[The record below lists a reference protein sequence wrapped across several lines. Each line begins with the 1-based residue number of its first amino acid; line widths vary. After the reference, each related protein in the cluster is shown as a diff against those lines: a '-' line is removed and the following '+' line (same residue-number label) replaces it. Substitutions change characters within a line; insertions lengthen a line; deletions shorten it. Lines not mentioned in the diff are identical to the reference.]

1 MRICKIKFTLMIK
14 RELFYTIKPQL
25 YHKNAIV
32 ITGMRQVGK
41 TTLMRQLY
49 NDFEGKRLWFDLDNP
64 LDQMVFENIDY
75 NAIYSDLA
83 RMSDIKNDERLLVCI
98 DEIQNLPEITK
109 IIKYLIDH
117 YGMKFIVTGS
127 SNYYLRNLF
136 PESLSGRKFL
146 YILPVLSYR
155 EFLLFNG
162 QIQDIQPTPTL
173 DEALQPKSRVNILK
187 TKELYNDYL
196 EFGGFPEVVLT
207 TDRETKRQI
216 LKNIFASFFEKDI
229 KVFTELKDVREL
241 RNLILLLAARNGNLV
256 DVTKLASELEINRVK
271 IYKYL
276 EFLEGIFFLKMI
288 PKYSKSIDRS
298 VVGGKKIYFSDT
310 GILNLVAKVT
320 DGQLLETAVANQLSN
335 YGELSFYNK
344 RNKSEIDFILNK
356 EIAFEVKQKVLES
369 DSRKLLSLA
378 KEIGIEKNYL
388 ISNTVSDTEGIIYP
402 WFL

>member
-1 MRICKIKFTLMIK
+1 MCICKIKFTLMIK

-49 NDFEGKRLWFDLDNP
+49 NDFEGRRLWFDLDNP

-75 NAIYSDLA
+75 NAIYNDLA
-83 RMSDIKNDERLLVCI
+83 RMSDIKNYERLLVCI

-117 YGMKFIVTGS
+117 YGVKFIVTGS

-173 DEALQPKSRVNILK
+173 DEALQTKSRVNILK
-187 TKELYNDYL
+187 TKELYSDYL

-241 RNLILLLAARNGNLV
+241 RNLILLLAARNGNLI

-271 IYKYL
+271 IYNYL
-276 EFLEGIFFLKMI
+276 EFLEGIFFLKTI

-298 VVGGKKIYFSDT
+298 VVGGRKIYFSDT

-320 DGQLLETAVANQLSN
+320 DGQLLETAVAIQLSN

-388 ISNTVSDTEGIIYP
+388 ISNTVSDMEGIVYP

>member
-1 MRICKIKFTLMIK
+1 MIK
-14 RELFYTIKPQL
+14 RALFYTIKPQL

-75 NAIYSDLA
+75 NAIYNDLS
-83 RMSDIKNDERLLVCI
+83 RMSDIKNDERLLVCV

-117 YGMKFIVTGS
+117 YGVKFIVTGS

-162 QIQDIQPTPTL
+162 QIQDIQPAPTL
-173 DEALQPKSRVNILK
+173 DEALMPQSKVNILK
-187 TKELYNDYL
+187 TKELYSDYL

-207 TDRETKRQI
+207 TDKETKKQI

-241 RNLILLLAARNGNLV
+241 RNLILLLAARNGNLI

-271 IYKYL
+271 IYNYL

-298 VVGGKKIYFSDT
+298 VVGGRKIYFSDT

-320 DGQLLETAVANQLSN
+320 DGQLLETSVANQLSF
-335 YGELSFYNK
+335 YGELNFYNK

-356 EIAFEVKQKVLES
+356 EIAFEVKQKVVES

-388 ISNTVSDTEGIIYP
+388 ISNTVSDMEGIVYP

>member
-1 MRICKIKFTLMIK
+1 MIK

-75 NAIYSDLA
+75 NAIYNDLN

-98 DEIQNLPEITK
+98 DEIQNLPEIIK

-117 YGMKFIVTGS
+117 YGVKFIVTGS

-162 QIQDIQPTPTL
+162 QIQDIQPAPTL

-187 TKELYNDYL
+187 TKELYSDYL

-271 IYKYL
+271 IYNYL

-320 DGQLLETAVANQLSN
+320 DGQLLETAVANQLSI

-388 ISNTVSDTEGIIYP
+388 ISNTISDMEGIVYP

>member
-1 MRICKIKFTLMIK
+1 MLT
-14 RELFYTIKPQL
+14 RELFHTIRPQL

-49 NDFEGKRLWFDLDNP
+49 DDFDGSRLWFDLENP
-64 LDQMVFENIDY
+64 LDQMVFENNDY
-75 NAIYSDLA
+75 NAIYSDLS
-83 RMSDIKNDERLLVCI
+83 RMSEGKTDKRLLVCI

-117 YGMKFIVTGS
+117 FGVKFIVTGS

-155 EFLLFNG
+155 EFLHFNG
-162 QIQDIQPTPTL
+162 RLSEDQLIQNIDKAIG
-173 DEALQPKSRVNILK
+173 ERSKVNILQ
-187 TKELYNDYL
+187 TKELYSDYL

-207 TDRETKRQI
+207 SSQETKRQI
-216 LKNIFASFFEKDI
+216 LKNIFTSFFEKDI
-229 KVFTELKDVREL
+229 RLFSELKDVREL
-241 RNLILLLAARNGNLV
+241 RDLILLLAPRNGNLV
-256 DVTKLASELEINRVK
+256 DVTKLASELEISRPK
-271 IYKYL
+271 IYNYL

-320 DGQLLETAVANQLSN
+320 EWQLFETAVANQLAY
-335 YGELSFYNK
+335 YGTLSFYSK

-356 EIAFEVKQKVLES
+356 EIAFEVKQKALEP
-369 DSRKLLSLA
+369 DYKKLQNLA
-378 KEIGIEKNYL
+378 KEIGLAKQYM
-388 ISNTVSDTEGIIYP
+388 ISNTLSDMENTVYP

>member
-1 MRICKIKFTLMIK
+1 MIK
-14 RELFYTIKPQL
+14 RELYYTIKPQL

-41 TTLMRQLY
+41 TTLMRQLF
-49 NDFEGKRLWFDLDNP
+49 NDFEGRRLWFDLDNP

-117 YGMKFIVTGS
+117 YGVKFIVTGS

-155 EFLLFNG
+155 EFLLFNE

-187 TKELYNDYL
+187 TKELYGDYL

-207 TDRETKRQI
+207 TDRETKKQI

-241 RNLILLLAARNGNLV
+241 RNLILLLAARNGNLI

-271 IYKYL
+271 IYNYL

-320 DGQLLETAVANQLSN
+320 DGQLLETAVAIQLSN
-335 YGELSFYNK
+335 YGELSFYSK

-388 ISNTVSDTEGIIYP
+388 ISNTVSDMEGIVYP

>member
-1 MRICKIKFTLMIK
+1 MK
-14 RELFYTIKPQL
+14 RALFNTILPQL

-41 TTLMRQLY
+41 TTLMRQLQD
-49 NDFEGKRLWFDLDNP
+49 NFEGKRLWFDLDNP
-64 LDQMVFENIDY
+64 LDQLIFENIDY
-75 NAIYSDLA
+75 KAIYSDLV
-83 RMSDIKNDERLLVCI
+83 RLSDVKTDELLLVCI

-117 YGMKFIVTGS
+117 YGVKFIVTGS

-146 YILPVLSYR
+146 YVLPVLSYR
-155 EFLLFNG
+155 EFLYFNG
-162 QIQDIQPTPTL
+162 RISENQLTQNL
-173 DEALQPKSRVNILK
+173 DEAIQPKSKVNILQ
-187 TKELYNDYL
+187 TKELYSDYL

-207 TDRETKRQI
+207 SDRETKRQI

-229 KVFTELKDVREL
+229 KVFTELRDVREL
-241 RNLILLLAARNGNLV
+241 RDLIILLAARNGNLI

-271 IYKYL
+271 IYNYL

-288 PKYSKSIDRS
+288 PKYSKNIDRS

-310 GILNLVAKVT
+310 GILNLVAKIT
-320 DGQLLETAVANQLSN
+320 DGQLLETAVANQLSY

-356 EIAFEVKQKVLES
+356 EIAFEVKQKALES
-369 DSRKLLSLA
+369 DFRKLQTLA
-378 KEIGIEKNYL
+378 KEIGLEKQYV
-388 ISNTVSDTEGIIYP
+388 ISNTLSEMESIVYP

>member
-1 MRICKIKFTLMIK
+1 MIK

-75 NAIYSDLA
+75 NAIYNDLN

-98 DEIQNLPEITK
+98 DEIQNLPEIIK

-117 YGMKFIVTGS
+117 YGVKFIVTGS

-162 QIQDIQPTPTL
+162 QIQDIQPAPTL

-187 TKELYNDYL
+187 TKELYSDYL
-196 EFGGFPEVVLT
+196 EFGGFPEVALT

-271 IYKYL
+271 IYNYL

-320 DGQLLETAVANQLSN
+320 DGQLLETAVANQLSI

>member
-1 MRICKIKFTLMIK
+1 MCICKIKFTLMIK

-41 TTLMRQLY
+41 TTLMSQLF

-117 YGMKFIVTGS
+117 YGVKFIVTGS

-173 DEALQPKSRVNILK
+173 DEALQTKSRVNILK
-187 TKELYNDYL
+187 TKELYSDYL

-207 TDRETKRQI
+207 TDRETKKQI

-241 RNLILLLAARNGNLV
+241 RNLILLLAARNGNLI

-271 IYKYL
+271 IYNYL
-276 EFLEGIFFLKMI
+276 EFLEGIFFLKTI

-298 VVGGKKIYFSDT
+298 VVGGRKIYFSDT

-320 DGQLLETAVANQLSN
+320 DGQLLETAVAIQLSN

-344 RNKSEIDFILNK
+344 RNKSEINFILNK
-356 EIAFEVKQKVLES
+356 EIAFEVKQKVIES

-388 ISNTVSDTEGIIYP
+388 ISNTISDMEGIVYP

>member
-1 MRICKIKFTLMIK
+1 MFI
-14 RELFYTIKPQL
+14 RELFFTIKPQL

-41 TTLMRQLY
+41 TSLMRLLF
-49 NDFEGKRLWFDLDNP
+49 NEFVGKKLWFDLDNP
-64 LDQMVFENIDY
+64 LDQLAFENIDY
-75 NAIYSDLA
+75 NAIYSELA
-83 RMSDIKNDERLLVCI
+83 NSILLKPGERLLVCI

-117 YGMKFIVTGS
+117 YEVKFIVTGS

-146 YILPVLSYR
+146 YVLPVLTYR
-155 EFLLFNG
+155 EFLFFKGHLTEDQLAQN
-162 QIQDIQPTPTL
+162 L
-173 DEALQPKSRVNILK
+173 DEAIKTKSKTTILK
-187 TKELYNDYL
+187 TKEHYGEYL

-207 TDRETKRQI
+207 PDKETKHQV

-229 KVFTELKDVREL
+229 KVFTELKNVREL
-241 RNLILLLAARNGNLV
+241 RDLILLLAPRNGNIL
-256 DVTKLASELEINRVK
+256 DVTKLASELELNRVK
-271 IYKYL
+271 IYNYL
-276 EFLEGIFFLKMI
+276 EFLEGIFFLRTI
-288 PKYSKSIDRS
+288 PKYSKSIDRT
-298 VVGGKKIYFSDT
+298 VAGGKKVYFSDT

-320 DGQLLETAVANQLSN
+320 DGQLLETGVANQLAN

-356 EIAFEVKQKVLES
+356 EIAFEVKQKASEADLKKLQSLCTEIEIE
-369 DSRKLLSLA
+369 RKYLVSNSLS
-378 KEIGIEKNYL
+378 EI
-388 ISNTVSDTEGIIYP
+388 EGVVYP

>member
-1 MRICKIKFTLMIK
+1 MLK
-14 RELFYTIKPQL
+14 RELFHTIRPQL

-41 TTLMRQLY
+41 TTLMRQLFE
-49 NDFEGKRLWFDLDNP
+49 DFEGKRLWFDLDNP
-64 LDQMVFENIDY
+64 LDQMIFENIDY
-75 NAIYSDLA
+75 NAIYNDLV
-83 RMSDIKNDERLLVCI
+83 RMSDVKSDERLLVCI

-117 YGMKFIVTGS
+117 FGVKFIVTGS

-155 EFLLFNG
+155 EFLFFNNRLTED
-162 QIQDIQPTPTL
+162 QLIQSL
-173 DEALQPKSRVNILK
+173 DEAIQPKSKVNILLA
-187 TKELYNDYL
+187 KELYSDYL
-196 EFGGFPEVVLT
+196 EFGGFPEVILT
-207 TDRETKRQI
+207 PDRETKKQI
-216 LKNIFASFFEKDI
+216 LKNIFVSFFEKDI
-229 KVFTELKDVREL
+229 KVFTELRDVREL
-241 RNLILLLAARNGNLV
+241 RDLILLLAARNGNLV

-271 IYKYL
+271 IYNYL

-288 PKYSKSIDRS
+288 PKYSKNIDRS
-298 VVGGKKIYFSDT
+298 VVGGKKVYFSDT

-320 DGQLLETAVANQLSN
+320 DGQLLETAIANQLAY

-356 EIAFEVKQKVLES
+356 EFAFEVKQKAMES
-369 DSRKLLSLA
+369 DLKKLQNLA
-378 KEIGIEKNYL
+378 KEIGIEKQYL
-388 ISNTVSDTEGIIYP
+388 ISNTVSDIQNTVYP

>member
-1 MRICKIKFTLMIK
+1 MLK
-14 RELFYTIKPQL
+14 RELFYTIQPQL

-49 NDFEGKRLWFDLDNP
+49 DDFEGKRLWFDLDNP

-75 NAIYSDLA
+75 NAIYNDLN
-83 RMSDIKNDERLLVCI
+83 RMADIKNDERLLVCI

-117 YGMKFIVTGS
+117 YGVKFIVTGS

-146 YILPVLSYR
+146 YILPVLSFS

-173 DEALQPKSRVNILK
+173 DEALQPKSKVNIMK
-187 TKELYNDYL
+187 TKELYSDYL
-196 EFGGFPEVVLT
+196 TFGGFPEVALT
-207 TDRETKRQI
+207 PDQETKRQI

-229 KVFTELKDVREL
+229 KVFTELRDVREL
-241 RNLILLLAARNGNLV
+241 RNLILLLAVRNGNLI

-271 IYKYL
+271 IYNYL

-320 DGQLLETAVANQLSN
+320 DGQLLETAVANQLSY

-356 EIAFEVKQKVLES
+356 EIAFEVKQKALEPNLK
-369 DSRKLLSLA
+369 KLQSLA
-378 KEIGIEKNYL
+378 KEIGIERQYL
-388 ISNTVSDTEGIIYP
+388 ISNTVSDIENTIYP

>member
-1 MRICKIKFTLMIK
+1 
-14 RELFYTIKPQL
+14 
-25 YHKNAIV
+25 
-32 ITGMRQVGK
+32 
-41 TTLMRQLY
+41 MRQLY
-49 NDFEGKRLWFDLDNP
+49 DDFDGSRLWFDLENP
-64 LDQMVFENIDY
+64 LDQMVFENNDY
-75 NAIYSDLA
+75 NAIYSDLS
-83 RMSDIKNDERLLVCI
+83 RMSEGKTDKRLLVCI

-117 YGMKFIVTGS
+117 FGVKFIVTGS

-155 EFLLFNG
+155 EFLHFNG
-162 QIQDIQPTPTL
+162 RLSEDQLIQNIDKAIG
-173 DEALQPKSRVNILK
+173 ERSKVNILQ
-187 TKELYNDYL
+187 TKELYSDYL

-207 TDRETKRQI
+207 SSQETKRQI
-216 LKNIFASFFEKDI
+216 LKNIFTSFFEKDI
-229 KVFTELKDVREL
+229 RLFSELKDVREL
-241 RNLILLLAARNGNLV
+241 RDLILLLAPRNGNLV
-256 DVTKLASELEINRVK
+256 DVTKLASELEISRPK
-271 IYKYL
+271 IYNYL

-320 DGQLLETAVANQLSN
+320 EWQLFETAVANQLAY
-335 YGELSFYNK
+335 YGTLSFYSK

-356 EIAFEVKQKVLES
+356 EIAFEVKQKALEP
-369 DSRKLLSLA
+369 DYKKLQNLA
-378 KEIGIEKNYL
+378 KEIGLAKQYM
-388 ISNTVSDTEGIIYP
+388 ISNTLSDMENTVYP